1 MTKKEIAYER
11 IKNDIYCRRFHP
23 GDKININSLS
33 HQYEMSAIPIRE
45 ALTLLE
51 NEDLV
56 ENSPYKGYIVKIPDF
71 NDYCEFSLMRN
82 ELEALAIRYSILF
95 LTDENMQQIKE
106 HYAAMVEAYTT
117 GDYEHCVLCNQL
129 FYRSLYSFAPCTAL
143 KDMIGRFSKNSYSNH
158 SLLLLLPQ
166 RFPISIRENGY
177 LVEAF
182 EAKDALRATSV
193 MLKLRLH
200 NFSALV
206 HAMRTCLMKP
216 NYCEEKLLMEFFT
229 PQDLE
234 KQRTAIIGKVEYW
247 IYVFDS
253 FIRDFSPQIHIQ
265 EQDRIG

>member
-1 MTKKEIAYER
+1 MTKKEIAYKR

-23 GDKININSLS
+23 GDKININALS

-56 ENSPYKGYIVKIPDF
+56 ENSPYKGYVVKIPDF
-71 NDYCEFSLMRN
+71 SNYCESSLMRN

-95 LTDENMQQIKE
+95 LTDENMEQIRRQ
-106 HYAAMVEAYTT
+106 YTAMVDAYNAE
-117 GDYEHCVLCNQL
+117 DYELCVLCNQL
-129 FYRSLYSFAPCTAL
+129 FYQSLYDFAPCSAL
-143 KDMIGRFSKNSYSNH
+143 KDMIVRFSKNSYSNH
-158 SLLLLLPQ
+158 SLLLLLPH

-182 EAKDALRATSV
+182 EAKDARRATSV

-216 NYCEEKLLMEFFT
+216 NYCEDKLLMEFFT
-229 PQDLE
+229 QQELE

-253 FIRDFSPQIHIQ
+253 FIRDFAP
-265 EQDRIG
+265 